1 MKKTII
7 YITAALLAASC
18 IYPFN
23 PDINTETGR
32 DLVVDG
38 KIVLGGTSTVSLSY
52 IADLNRTKESSI
64 RPKGKAWIED
74 SAGNKYESDNNAL
87 TDKISINT
95 TALPKGLQYRTVVSL
110 DGEIYSSEWL
120 DAEAPPVIN
129 RIFFEPDQ
137 NYVHVSVNV
146 SVPESR
152 SGYMGFSFEECWEFH
167 SDFIPEFVVNT
178 QTWSYAPLMATWK
191 FYWCYMYDSSRQTSL
206 VDYTLMENV
215 DNINVRIHSF
225 PRTDNR
231 NHRRYSILV
240 NTFALSDY
248 SFRYIKQAQDM
259 SELGG
264 DLFSPDPGM
273 LQGNFHCETSPEKK
287 VYGLSRAC
295 EVSSKREYLDG
306 IYLIDVAPSEGSL
319 VEVEKE
325 AMPKYYF
332 DLSYRPVKTV
342 SQGENSFV
350 GWGPIR
356 CIDCTA
362 AGGTQETP
370 EFWKY

>member
-7 YITAALLAASC
+7 YITAAVLAASC

-110 DGEIYSSEWL
+110 DGDIYSSEWL

-178 QTWSYAPLMATWK
+178 QTWSYAPLMGTWK
-191 FYWCYMYDSSRQTSL
+191 FYWQMGVENLPKDFYKDEFDFSAWADMPVPSVWQNHGSDRHQ
-206 VDYTLMENV
+206 YT
-215 DNINVRIHSF
+215 NVRYPISGF
-225 PRTDNR
+225 KVGDPMVEPPKWFTSYTFRNPVGLYSRT
-231 NHRRYSILV
+231 
-240 NTFALSDY
+240 
-248 SFRYIKQAQDM
+248 
-259 SELGG
+259 
-264 DLFSPDPGM
+264 FS
-273 LQGNFHCETSPEKK
+273 
-287 VYGLSRAC
+287 V
-295 EVSSKREYLDG
+295 
-306 IYLIDVAPSEGSL
+306 PS
-319 VEVEKE
+319 
-325 AMPKYYF
+325 
-332 DLSYRPVKTV
+332 
-342 SQGENSFV
+342 
-350 GWGPIR
+350 
-356 CIDCTA
+356 
-362 AGGTQETP
+362 
-370 EFWKY
+370 